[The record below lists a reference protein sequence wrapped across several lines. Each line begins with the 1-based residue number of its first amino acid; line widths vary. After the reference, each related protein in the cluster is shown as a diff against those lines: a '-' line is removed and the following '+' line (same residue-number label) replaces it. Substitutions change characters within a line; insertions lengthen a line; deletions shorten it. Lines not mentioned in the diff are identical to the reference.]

1 MKPLFILVVVGHGL
15 IHLMGPAKAFGFAEL
30 PQLTQPISKAMA
42 IVWLLAAAALLATAG
57 TILVWPQWWWV
68 VATVAV
74 VLSQAAILSSWSD
87 AKYGTIANVAVLAG
101 AVFGYLSNRTTPG

>member
-1 MKPLFILVVVGHGL
+1 MC
-15 IHLMGPAKAFGFAEL
+15 PAKAFGFAEL

-57 TILVWPQWWWV
+57 TILLWPRWWWV
-68 VATVAV
+68 VGIGAI

-87 AKYGTIANVAVLAG
+87 AKYGTIANVAVFVG
-101 AVFGYLSNRTTPG
+101 VVFGYLSNRTAPG